1 MTRKAPLA
9 AAVILIV
16 SLIPSACAEEAA
28 GLFPVSEPLAS
39 GHLQVS
45 ELHKVFYATFGN
57 PEGKPVMCLHGGP
70 GVGSYPRLA
79 QYFNPEKFYIV
90 LHDQRGSGRSTPS
103 GELRENTTA
112 HLVEDVE
119 RLRQHL
125 ELGKVVIFGGSW
137 GSTLALAYA
146 ESYPE
151 MVTAMVLRGIFLGTE
166 AELEYHYLGNRF
178 FFPEEHHNLVSVLPD
193 PGRGVHPDYLYELI
207 TGADRELSRKVQG
220 ALNRYELKFMKLHMP
235 DETVEAILS
244 SFTEDKA
251 SQATH
256 IDLHYVANRYFME
269 DNQILEGIDK
279 LKDTPVTLINGRYD
293 MAAPP
298 LSAFQVHQKLPR
310 SKLIIVEKA
319 GHSESEE
326 GITAALLAAVA
337 ELE

>member
-1 MTRKAPLA
+1 MTRHAPLA
-9 AAVILIV
+9 AAVIVIA
-16 SLIPSACAEEAA
+16 SLIPSACAEEAT
-28 GLFPVSEPLAS
+28 GLFPVTEPLAT
-39 GHLQVS
+39 GQLEVS
-45 ELHKVFYATFGN
+45 ELHKIFYATFGN

-90 LHDQRGSGRSTPS
+90 LHDQRGAGRSTPP

-119 RLRQHL
+119 KLRRHL
-125 ELGKVVIFGGSW
+125 DLGRVIIFGGSW

-146 ESYPE
+146 ESYPDV
-151 MVTAMVLRGIFLGTE
+151 VTAMVLRGIFLGTE
-166 AELEYHYLGNRF
+166 DEVRYHYLGNRF
-178 FFPEEHHNLVSVLPD
+178 FFPEEYHRLVSVLPD
-193 PGRGVHPDYLYELI
+193 PRRGVHPDYLYELI
-207 TGADRELSRKVQG
+207 TGEDRELGLKVLG

-235 DETVEAILS
+235 DDTVEAFLS
-244 SFTEDKA
+244 SFSEDQA

-269 DNQILEGIDK
+269 EGQLLRGIDK
-279 LKDTPVTLINGRYD
+279 LKEIPVTLINGRYD

-298 LSAFQVHQKLPR
+298 LSAFQVHQKLPM
-310 SKLIIVEKA
+310 SKLIIVEEA

-326 GITAALLAAVA
+326 GITKALLAAVA